1 MFKPWEEES
10 WVFRRMG
17 VVGLGS
23 KLGLEWVGNQHMEH
37 AQKS

>member
-23 KLGLEWVGNQHMEH
+23 KLGLEWVGKHMEH